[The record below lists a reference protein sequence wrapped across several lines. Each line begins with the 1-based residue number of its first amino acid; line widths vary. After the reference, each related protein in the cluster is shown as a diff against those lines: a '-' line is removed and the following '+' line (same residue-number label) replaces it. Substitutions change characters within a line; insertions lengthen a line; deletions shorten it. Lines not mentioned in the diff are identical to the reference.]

1 MSRIIKNVLSL
12 FDGMSCGQIALNVA
26 GVEYENYYASE
37 INNHTQ
43 KASKAL
49 YPNTIYIGDVRNVN
63 ANDLPFID
71 LVIGGS
77 PCTDFSFAGS
87 MNGLSSGE
95 IKIEVL
101 SLEHYLELKQEGF
114 IFTGQSYL
122 FWEYVRILR
131 DIQKQNP
138 NVLFLLENVY
148 MHKKW
153 ELIISNTL
161 GIRGIRIDS
170 SLVSAQSRKRIYWSN
185 IKIRDEG
192 FFNELFTD
200 IPQPNAKKLVIKDIL
215 EFNVPD
221 KYYLSKKMV
230 EYFKKR
236 ASNFNNG
243 KVNIRDINGKAS
255 CLTASMSSNDISD
268 NYIFDQVKI
277 QSDINKKAK
286 CLTVGGH
293 GEGMHFDMDI
303 IFQMPR
309 GKNNGGFMDTKSPT
323 ITSNSFEHNNYVIT
337 RSPPDSGVIQLVDNN
352 ESGGIQPY
360 QQNRVYHESGKSPAL
375 LAEMSCSTHA
385 ISDNRTYVRRFT
397 PRECARLQT
406 IPEPMI
412 DIILKSGVSD
422 TQLYKMF
429 GNGWTIDVIAHIL
442 SFI

>member
-1 MSRIIKNVLSL
+1 
-12 FDGMSCGQIALNVA
+12 
-26 GVEYENYYASE
+26 
-37 INNHTQ
+37 
-43 KASKAL
+43 
-49 YPNTIYIGDVRNVN
+49 
-63 ANDLPFID
+63 
-71 LVIGGS
+71 
-77 PCTDFSFAGS
+77 

-95 IKIEVL
+95 LKIEVL
-101 SLEHYLELKQEGF
+101 SLEHYLELKQTGF

-138 NVLFLLENVY
+138 NALFLLENVY

-161 GIRGIRIDS
+161 GVRGIRIDS

-185 IKIRDEG
+185 IKIREEG

-293 GEGMHFDMDI
+293 GGGMHFDMDI

-360 QQNRVYHESGKSPAL
+360 QQNRVYYEFGKSPAL
-375 LAEMSCSTHA
+375 LSESGTTGIVAA
-385 ISDNRTYVRRFT
+385 KLDRRYILI
-397 PRECARLQT
+397 EKEKCN
-406 IPEPMI
+406 I
-412 DIILKSGVSD
+412 DLIKKRFNIEIGL
-422 TQLYKMF
+422 F
-429 GNGWTIDVIAHIL
+429 A
-442 SFI
+442 